1 MNHFR
6 IVQNLKQISIEN
18 MSGPLEDELNDQE
31 LTAQYDAFEA
41 KVRMI

>member
-6 IVQNLKQISIEN
+6 IVQNLYYILIGN
-18 MSGPLEDELNDQE
+18 MSGPFEDEFNDEE
-31 LTAQYDAFEA
+31 LTAQYDALEA